1 MVTARKLFAEEFEFK
16 PEFKLWM
23 ATNHKP
29 IIRGTDTGI
38 WRRIHLIPFEV
49 QIPSDKVDRH
59 LKYKLAQELDGIFRW
74 AIDGCMLWQKEG
86 LRMPKAV
93 LDAVKEYQHEMD
105 VISAFIDNCCITGG
119 GEVKASQ
126 LYSVYARW
134 ADENNEYKMSNTK
147 FGVEMQKK
155 FERVKR
161 RDGWFYSG
169 IALGSENYSISIG

>member
-1 MVTARKLFAEEFEFK
+1 
-16 PEFKLWM
+16 
-23 ATNHKP
+23 
-29 IIRGTDTGI
+29 
-38 WRRIHLIPFEV
+38 
-49 QIPSDKVDRH
+49 
-59 LKYKLAQELDGIFRW
+59 
-74 AIDGCMLWQKEG
+74 
-86 LRMPKAV
+86 MPKAV